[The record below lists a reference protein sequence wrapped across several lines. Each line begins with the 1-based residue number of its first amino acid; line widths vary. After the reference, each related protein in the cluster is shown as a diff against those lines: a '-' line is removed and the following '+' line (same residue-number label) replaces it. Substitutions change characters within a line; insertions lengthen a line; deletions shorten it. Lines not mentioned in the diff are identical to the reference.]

1 MKIWTTHVYHELT
14 FSQKWEFAELIWR
27 TAPIILDL
35 YFFSKQQFWWCHLK
49 IWTGPIIRS
58 WYFRKNESFTEL
70 IWLTVPIIPGW
81 YFFFRNDSFDDVTE
95 KFEVALLS
103 RAEFFLKNIL
113 YEVTW
118 IFALLGFPRSK
129 ISTSKIFDML
139 LLSPEETFVKIKQ
152 LRWSHLKIW
161 TAAVIMSWNFLK
173 TNAA

>member
-1 MKIWTTHVYHELT
+1 MKSLENLNYPYLSRANIFTKVRVCWTDLMDCPYYSGLIFFLKTTVLMMSLKNLNWPYYHGLT
-14 FSQKWEFAELIWR
+14 FSWKWEFCWTDLINC
-27 TAPIILDL
+27 P
-35 YFFSKQQFWWCHLK
+35 YYS
-49 IWTGPIIRS
+49 G
-58 WYFRKNESFTEL
+58 L
-70 IWLTVPIIPGW
+70 I
-81 YFFFRNDSFDDVTE
+81 FFFQNDSFDDVTE

-152 LRWSHLKIW
+152 LWWSHLKFEPPLL
-161 TAAVIMSWNFLK
+161 SWAETF
-173 TNAA
+173 